1 MINSDGALPS
11 KQNNSNCLYWKIGQS
26 SSPSPVV
33 CGCHLHISRRTTP
46 SSSSSLRRS
55 PAWAHVIIVSPVRWH
70 VVAATPSAGGHAVKP
85 ASTAPA
91 PGGKA
96 SHRSAPS
103 LFIHC
108 AKATIVIG
116 FIIKVG
122 VILLSTTLNGSL
134 EIQKERES
142 STCLMRPRLT
152 RLLMLL
158 FISPPR

>member
-1 MINSDGALPS
+1 MVPCLANKTTVLD
-11 KQNNSNCLYWKIGQS
+11 NLYWKIGQS

-33 CGCHLHISRRTTP
+33 RGCHLHISRRTTP

-91 PGGKA
+91 PGGEA

-122 VILLSTTLNGSL
+122 VILLSTTFNRSL

-152 RLLMLL
+152 TRLLTLQ